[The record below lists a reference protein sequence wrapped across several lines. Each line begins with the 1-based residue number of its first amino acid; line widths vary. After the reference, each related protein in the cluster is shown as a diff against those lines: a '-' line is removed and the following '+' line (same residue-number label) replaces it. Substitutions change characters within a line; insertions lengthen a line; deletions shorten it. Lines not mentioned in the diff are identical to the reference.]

1 MGRSS
6 SLASTPEILA
16 TSGGE
21 GWLPRLDAWLSSH
34 DLDHSA
40 DSLDPLSPPG
50 GFENY
55 LHDIGV
61 ANLAPATSPFDPGVS
76 PVVLE
81 SHLEQSA
88 HLMQSLK
95 VSMACWMI
103 AAPAATRRKVAAA
116 REAGVLVQA
125 GGGPY
130 EVAVAQRRLPA
141 YLDLC
146 ADVGFNAIECG
157 SGFTDADV
165 DPTQIVR
172 AADERGLSV
181 SYELGKKH
189 GGEFDSAIVPE
200 LIDEGRRW
208 LSAGARI
215 LIVEAR
221 ESAAG
226 VGLFGAS
233 GQLNEQLAE
242 QLVAGFG
249 LETLIF
255 EAPTKPSQFALLDH
269 FGARVQLANVRLD
282 ELLRVEIYRRGLHSD
297 AFAKA
302 NLRPQPA
309 SAPLAEN

>member
-1 MGRSS
+1 MRLACPFAGPSRRSQGPRIS
-6 SLASTPEILA
+6 SPHLDNSTLFF
-16 TSGGE
+16 
-21 GWLPRLDAWLSSH
+21 
-34 DLDHSA
+34 
-40 DSLDPLSPPG
+40 DPLTGPG
-50 GFENY
+50 VFEDY
-55 LHDIGV
+55 LRAIGV
-61 ANLAPATSPFDPGVS
+61 ADLVAATSPFDPGVA

-103 AAPAATRRKVAAA
+103 ASPAATRRKVAAA
-116 REAGVLVQA
+116 RAAGVPAQA

-130 EVAVAQRRLPA
+130 EVAVAQRQLPA

-146 ADVGFNAIECG
+146 ADVGFDAIECG

-165 DPTQIVR
+165 DPTEIV
-172 AADERGLSV
+172 AAAAERGLSV

-189 GGEFDSAIVPE
+189 GGEFDANIVPE

-208 LSAGARI
+208 LDAGARM

-226 VGLFGAS
+226 VGLFGAD
-233 GQLNEQLAE
+233 GQLDTPLAE

-269 FGARVQLANVRLD
+269 FGACVQLANVRLD
-282 ELLRVEIYRRGLHSD
+282 EVLRVEIYRRGLHSD

-302 NLRPQPA
+302 NLRPQLA
-309 SAPLAEN
+309 SAPPSAD